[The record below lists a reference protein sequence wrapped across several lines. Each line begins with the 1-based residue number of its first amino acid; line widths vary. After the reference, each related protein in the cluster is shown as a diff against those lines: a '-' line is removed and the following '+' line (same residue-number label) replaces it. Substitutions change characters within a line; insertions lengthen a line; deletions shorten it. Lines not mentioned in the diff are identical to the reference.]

1 MADQALATALPI
13 ADDIRRLLDATTVL
27 NQAEKQYWLDLLPT
41 MNEVQLQQLK
51 GILEKE
57 QQKMTQI
64 DQKYDQ
70 QLGAVAQK
78 YLSRWD
84 EEKARATRLDRQ
96 QKEREYAE
104 KSAQQ
109 AEELLQQW

>member
-1 MADQALATALPI
+1 MADPAPAMALPV
-13 ADDIRRLLDATTVL
+13 ADDIRRLLGSTTVL
-27 NQAEKQYWLDLLPT
+27 NQAERQYWLDLLPT
-41 MNEVQLQQLK
+41 MNEAQLQQLK

-57 QQKMTQI
+57 QQKIVQI

-84 EEKARATRLDRQ
+84 AEKTRAARVERQ
-96 QKEREYAE
+96 QQERQHAE